1 MRLRSDVAGA
11 TLMAFG
17 SSMPDLV
24 ASVIGAIDSKNQGAM
39 GSIAGSAVFNLL
51 FVIAISSLA
60 IKEQVR

>member
-1 MRLRSDVAGA
+1 
-11 TLMAFG
+11 MAFG

-24 ASVIGAIDSKNQGAM
+24 ASVIGAIASKNQGAM

-60 IKEQVR
+60 IREQVR

>member
-1 MRLRSDVAGA
+1 
-11 TLMAFG
+11 MAFG

-24 ASVIGAIDSKNQGAM
+24 TSVIGAIDSKDQGTM

-60 IKEQVR
+60 IKQQVR

>member
-1 MRLRSDVAGA
+1 
-11 TLMAFG
+11 MAFG

-24 ASVIGAIDSKNQGAM
+24 ASVVGAMDSKNQGTM
-39 GSIAGSAVFNLL
+39 GSIAGAAVFNLL

>member
-1 MRLRSDVAGA
+1 MAGA
-11 TLMAFG
+11 TIMAFG

-24 ASVIGAIDSKNQGAM
+24 TSVIGAIDSKDQGTM

-60 IKEQVR
+60 IKQQVR